1 MPGIR
6 FEIGHFDHHPAR
18 FIRAVGADLKPIT
31 RPDARA
37 QTRTCFLIGSVQRHR
52 FTGTIK
58 SLPVRMPG
66 IRFEIGQFDHHP
78 VRCAWAIGAD
88 LNAD

>member
-1 MPGIR
+1 MLNERPSCLRAKTAPALRIR
-6 FEIGHFDHHPAR
+6 LSIVENISMDSDNSKCGPDLAR
-18 FIRAVGADLKPIT
+18 Y
-31 RPDARA
+31 
-37 QTRTCFLIGSVQRHR
+37 IGSMQRHR

-58 SLPVRMPG
+58 SLPLRMPG